1 MGRVEGKVVIV
12 TGGAQGIGRAVSAV
26 LAREGAKV
34 VLTDVNAALG
44 EQTAREVGAA
54 RFLPHDVVDEGQWRE
69 VVAATL
75 GGFGRLDILVNNAG
89 IVAGAGAN
97 DIENVSV
104 EAWRRVL
111 DVNGLGVLLGCKH
124 AVGPMRQGGGGS
136 IVNLSSVA
144 ALMPSPM
151 IAAYGFS
158 KAGVA
163 HLTKSV
169 ARLGAAAKIRCNSV
183 HPGLVRTPMLDEL
196 EAYQASKAGGSADA
210 MRQQFLRGVP
220 MGDYQTDEDIAK
232 GVLFLC
238 SDDAR
243 WITGLELVIDGGM
256 TL

>member
-1 MGRVEGKVVIV
+1 MGRVEGKVAIV
-12 TGGAQGIGRAVSAV
+12 TGGAQGIGRAICAV

-34 VLTDVNAALG
+34 VLTDVNSALG
-44 EQTAREVGAA
+44 EKTAREVGAA
-54 RFLPHDVVDEGQWRE
+54 RFLPLDVVDEGQWRS
-69 VVAATL
+69 VVEATVAE
-75 GGFGRLDILVNNAG
+75 FSSLDILVNNAG
-89 IVAGAGAN
+89 IVAGPGPN
-97 DIENVSV
+97 DIENVSI

-111 DVNGLGVLLGCKH
+111 DINGLGVLLGCKH
-124 AVGPMRQGGGGS
+124 GIGPMRRAGGGS

-144 ALMPSPM
+144 ALGPSPT

-169 ARLGAAAKIRCNSV
+169 ARLGAPAKIRCNSV
-183 HPGLVRTPMLDEL
+183 HPGLVRTAMLDEL
-196 EAYQASKAGGSADA
+196 EAYQAARAGASADLT
-210 MRQQFLRGVP
+210 REQFLRNVP

-232 GVLFLC
+232 GVLFLA

-256 TL
+256 ML

>member
-1 MGRVEGKVVIV
+1 
-12 TGGAQGIGRAVSAV
+12 
-26 LAREGAKV
+26 
-34 VLTDVNAALG
+34 
-44 EQTAREVGAA
+44 
-54 RFLPHDVVDEGQWRE
+54 
-69 VVAATL
+69 
-75 GGFGRLDILVNNAG
+75 
-89 IVAGAGAN
+89 
-97 DIENVSV
+97 
-104 EAWRRVL
+104 
-111 DVNGLGVLLGCKH
+111 
-124 AVGPMRQGGGGS
+124 
-136 IVNLSSVA
+136 
-144 ALMPSPM
+144 M

-169 ARLGAAAKIRCNSV
+169 ARLGAVAGIRCNSV

-196 EAYQASKAGGSADA
+196 EAYQASKTGDSADA

-232 GVLFLC
+232 GVLFLA